1 MSLYPVAEYFV
12 SINGE
17 GARAGNL
24 AAFIRLRTCNL
35 HCSYCDTRWANSED
49 ALCRYMSTE
58 DLLAWL
64 EETKVRLVTLTGGE
78 PLLNPE
84 TADLIDRLG
93 EAGYEVEVE
102 TNGSIDI
109 GPFAALPHRPSFT
122 LDYKCP
128 GSGMEEFML
137 TENYRFLISSDTVKF
152 VVSSVE
158 DLEKAAEICRTFS
171 LTDRCHVFLSPV
183 FGRIE
188 PREIVEY
195 MAARSWNGIRL
206 QLQLHKYIWPPD
218 QRGV

>member
-49 ALCRYMSTE
+49 ALCQYMSTE
-58 DLLAWL
+58 DLLGWL

-158 DLEKAAEICRTFS
+158 DLERAAEICRTFS

>member
-17 GARAGNL
+17 GLRAGKL

-49 ALCRYMSTE
+49 APCQHMSTE

-64 EETKVRLVTLTGGE
+64 EETEVRLVTLTGGE

-109 GPFAALPHRPSFT
+109 GPFAALPNRPSFT

-152 VVSSVE
+152 VVSSLE
-158 DLEKAAEICRTFS
+158 DLEKAEEICRTFS
-171 LTDRCHVFLSPV
+171 LNDRCHIFLSPV

-195 MAARSWNGIRL
+195 LAAHSWNEARL